1 MLMEEERRAKAI
13 ILNRN
18 RKAIFHIN
26 RYMMDFH
33 PEVETEVIT
42 EIDMKYNYSRDVVT
56 GYNVTQITDPNYTLD
71 DIIKN
76 GIVYY
81 VSYYPKRTVSVSGGP
96 STTINDLYSFIKI
109 QDNRFMKLAGIVT
122 TYDYDKAVSGYAF
135 SHLPSVYLTQGC
147 VPRIETCCL
156 GTSNLSN
163 IHNNMMLIPEDQED
177 DLFYIIA
184 MNCYELFSVE
194 SATST
199 PYIRLSSISAEGY
212 SPMVIS
218 CDINAKFPRCSNI
231 VMHAINRTI
240 NELVLSNKI
249 YVNLGARGY
258 IKFKDVNNF
267 SIDRNRMNFTYF
279 MIDSARIMKK
289 YIVEACVLFGYGK
302 QMADTIIN
310 SILSNV
316 YIGKRDGKIMLFN
329 DYRIHNPNSFSS
341 INGRFLFKFKGRD
354 VFLDI
359 AKKDSNKSE
368 YKAVSILNNSYL
380 HPMYTAYLKSMI
392 KFKTYA

>member
-1 MLMEEERRAKAI
+1 ML
-13 ILNRN
+13 
-18 RKAIFHIN
+18 
-26 RYMMDFH
+26 DFH

-42 EIDMKYNYSRDVVT
+42 EIDMKYNYSKDVV
-56 GYNVTQITDPNYTLD
+56 GSYKVTQVSDPNYTLD
-71 DIIKN
+71 DIIEN
-76 GIVYY
+76 GTVYY
-81 VSYYPKRTVSVSGGP
+81 VSYYPRRTVSVSGGP

-109 QDNRFMKLAGIVT
+109 QNGKFMKLAGIVT

-135 SHLPSVYLTQGC
+135 SHLPSVYLTRGT
-147 VPRIETCCL
+147 VPRIEACCL

-163 IHNNMMLIPEDQED
+163 ICASMMLSPEDRED
-177 DLFYIIA
+177 DQFYIVA

-194 SATST
+194 SATSA
-199 PYIRLSSISAEGY
+199 PYIRLDNISAESY

-218 CDINAKFPRCSNI
+218 HDVNTRFPNCSNV

-240 NELVLSNKI
+240 NELVLSNKT

-258 IKFKDVNNF
+258 IKFGDVNNF

-302 QMADTIIN
+302 QMADAIIN
-310 SILSNV
+310 SISSNA

-329 DYRIHNPNSFSS
+329 DYRMHDPNAFNL

-354 VFLDI
+354 VFLSI
-359 AKKDSNKSE
+359 SKSNSNKAKYE
-368 YKAVSILNNSYL
+368 AVSVLNNSYL